1 MHVRHQ
7 ALILRHRGKKL
18 TQHVTLHGVKR
29 GGHLVLVSTC
39 QLGKPAH
46 QLFSGWSKEKRMQ
59 SAIGR
64 VAASLNIATILEF
77 IDVGDNTT
85 GEQTKLNA

>member
-1 MHVRHQ
+1 MHVWHQ
-7 ALILRHRGKKL
+7 ALILRDRGKKL
-18 TQHVTLHGVKR
+18 TQHVALHGVKR
-29 GGHLVLVSTC
+29 GGHLALVSTR

-46 QLFSGWSKEKRMQ
+46 QLLSSRSKEKRMQ
-59 SAIGR
+59 SAIAR

-77 IDVGDNTT
+77 IDVGHNTT

>member
-1 MHVRHQ
+1 MHVWHQ

-18 TQHVTLHGVKR
+18 TQHVALHGVKR
-29 GGHLVLVSTC
+29 GGHLVLVSTR

-46 QLFSGWSKEKRMQ
+46 QLLSGWSKEKRMQ

-85 GEQTKLNA
+85 GEQTELNA